1 MSGPR
6 RDRPGPNDDRS
17 GGRDA
22 SPGGPDGDAAD
33 GEEVWV
39 RGEDDTLRRKRGPAR
54 VAAVLGDLARKRRW
68 GRRLEGAAVF
78 GRWEQLVG
86 PELAQRCEPVR
97 LVGGVLVIRAE
108 SQAWATQVGYLTGQL
123 SERAEEVLGA
133 DLVREV
139 RIVIGPL
146 RTDGATSTD
155 PGEVDG
161 G

>member
-1 MSGPR
+1 MPSR
-6 RDRPGPNDDRS
+6 RGDRPGRD
-17 GGRDA
+17 GEQAEGRDA
-22 SPGGPDGDAAD
+22 WPTGPERDGPD

-39 RGEDDTLRRKRGPAR
+39 RDGDDTLRRKRGPSP

-123 SERAEEVLGA
+123 TERAEEVLGA

-139 RIVIGPL
+139 RIVVGPL
-146 RTDGATSTD
+146 RETGGSSTD
-155 PGEVDG
+155 AGEVDRG
-161 G
+161 